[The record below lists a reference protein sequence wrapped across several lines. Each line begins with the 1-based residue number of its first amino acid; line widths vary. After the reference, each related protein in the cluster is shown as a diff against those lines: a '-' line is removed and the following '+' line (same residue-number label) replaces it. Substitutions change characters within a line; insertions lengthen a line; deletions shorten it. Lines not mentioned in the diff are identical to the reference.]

1 MRVRIRVRHTVRAT
15 MPNPDSHPSSNLNPT
30 PNKAAEAFG
39 VVSSR
44 TFGSTKAALGFA
56 TKLKRRANVCRAN
69 PNPIPDP
76 NPDP

>member
-1 MRVRIRVRHTVRAT
+1 M
-15 MPNPDSHPSSNLNPT
+15 
-30 PNKAAEAFG
+30 
-39 VVSSR
+39 VSSR

-56 TKLKRRANVCRAN
+56 TKLKRRANVGRAN